1 MTLALKLLLGP
12 ALVVGASLATRRFG
26 PRVGGV
32 VAGLPAVTGPILI
45 VLALDHG
52 RAFAA
57 EAATGSLLATISLLT
72 FVLAYAFV
80 CRRVGWWWA
89 LTVGWTASAF
99 VTAGLDGVH
108 VGPYVAL
115 ASVVAAALV
124 TLALLPAAPGA
135 PRAIQTGRSWDLAF
149 RGACTLVPIL
159 VVTGLSNLLGSHLS
173 GLLGGFP
180 LIAPILAAFTQA
192 QFGGEEAL
200 RLLHGLAL
208 GFAAYGVFVFVV
220 SVSLRGLSIGLSFL
234 LATLLTFATQGAL
247 FLLLWRRAQQGVAE
261 TAT

>member
-32 VAGLPAVTGPILI
+32 VAGLPAITAPILI
-45 VLALDHG
+45 VLAVDHG

-57 EAATGSLLATISLLT
+57 DAATGSLLAMVSLLA

-80 CRRVGWWWA
+80 CRRVAWWTA
-89 LTVGWTASAF
+89 LAVGWTVSGI
-99 VTAGLDGVH
+99 VTAGLDEVH

-115 ASVVAAALV
+115 VIVIAATLV
-124 TLALLPAAPGA
+124 TLALLPHAQGA
-135 PRAIQTGRSWDLAF
+135 PRAVEMRPRWDLVL

-159 VVTGLSNLLGSHLS
+159 VVTGLSSLLGSHLS

-180 LIAPILAAFTQA
+180 LVAPILAAFTHA
-192 QFGGEEAL
+192 QVGGVEAV
-200 RLLHGLAL
+200 RLVHGLTL
-208 GFAAYGVFVFVV
+208 GFVAFGVFVFVV
-220 SVSLRGLSIGLSFL
+220 SISLRGLGIGPSFV
-234 LATLLTFATQGAL
+234 LATVLTFATQGAL
-247 FLLLWRRAQQGVAE
+247 LLLTRRSTRQGVAE
-261 TAT
+261 AAA